1 MASKRRSESAAKAIM
16 TSLIEENHSENA
28 HEYFASSDENS
39 NKYSDIQFKFLY
51 ENTINL
57 EVSDACILI
66 NFKL

>member
-1 MASKRRSESAAKAIM
+1 MASKRTSESAVKAKM

-39 NKYSDIQFKFLY
+39 NKYSEMQFKFVH
-51 ENTINL
+51 ENAINL

-66 NFKL
+66 KFKL

>member
-1 MASKRRSESAAKAIM
+1 MASKRTCKSAARAIM

-28 HEYFASSDENS
+28 HEYFESSDENS
-39 NKYSDIQFKFLY
+39 NKYSGIQFKFVD

-57 EVSDACILI
+57 EVSDVCILI

>member
-39 NKYSDIQFKFLY
+39 NKY
-51 ENTINL
+51 
-57 EVSDACILI
+57 
-66 NFKL
+66 